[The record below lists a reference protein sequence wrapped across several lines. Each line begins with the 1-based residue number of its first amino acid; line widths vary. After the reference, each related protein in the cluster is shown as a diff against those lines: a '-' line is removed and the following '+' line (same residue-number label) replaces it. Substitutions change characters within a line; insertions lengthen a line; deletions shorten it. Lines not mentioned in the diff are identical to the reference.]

1 MSNNPLLAAINQL
14 ISLTDGIAEYS
25 NDDILEVLLP
35 IDVAKVL
42 EVSESVSFTTR
53 ADLTSS
59 YFVTYNSEIF
69 DRLSDLLAQKGYVA
83 ALAVKYDGYLK
94 TKGFEK
100 LVSNTLYPQ
109 NGLIRV
115 GDTKPGLTPYIL
127 CNIAYTAESDEKRL
141 GMVSF
146 FINGITGVAG
156 VEIGDA
162 LSWESDRIPLAEI
175 DSLKEINGE
184 QLLSIAQNW
193 SSQVIDTEITPWRKS
208 LGRKLSRDEQRVK
221 AYYGTI
227 VSEIRAKIR
236 KKHLEG
242 AEEEKELARISAT
255 QMELKRKLADL
266 QERYSLSV
274 SARLHSALVILLQT
288 VHIECELIR
297 KKQRRSVIVVWNPYL
312 KVLEPLRC
320 EHSGLPVT
328 NFYLSDEQ
336 AQIISPEVWKN

>member
-1 MSNNPLLAAINQL
+1 MSNNPLLAAINQV

-53 ADLTSS
+53 ADLTNS

-69 DRLSDLLAQKGYVA
+69 DRLSDLLAQKGYLA
-83 ALAVKYDGYLK
+83 ALAVKYDSYLK

-100 LVSNTLYPQ
+100 LVNNTLYPQ

-115 GDTKPGLTPYIL
+115 GETKPGLTPYIL

-156 VEIGDA
+156 VDIGDA

-175 DSLKEINGE
+175 DSIREINGE

-193 SSQVIDTEITPWRKS
+193 ASQVIDTEITPWRKS
-208 LGRKLSRDEQRVK
+208 LGRKLSRDEERIK
-221 AYYGTI
+221 AYYSTI

-266 QERYSLSV
+266 QKRYSLSV
-274 SARLHSALVILLQT
+274 SARLHSALVIMLQT

-297 KKQRRSVIVVWNPYL
+297 KKQRRSVTVVWNPYL

-320 EHSGLPVT
+320 EQSGVPVT